1 MTHRIIVLGPPGA
14 GKGTQAI
21 RISERFQIPTIS
33 TGALFRAHMA
43 AEDELGREAKRYI
56 DAGNLVPD
64 EVTIAMLA
72 ERLQEPDTE
81 RGFILD
87 GFPRNLSQA
96 AQLDELL
103 TETPI
108 TMAVEFVVDE
118 AAMVGRMLRRA
129 EIEGRSDDTADVIRH
144 RLEVYREQTA
154 PLVDLYEQ
162 RGVLRRVD
170 AMGEIDEVTARVI
183 SAVEQ
188 PRVS

>member
-43 AEDELGREAKRYI
+43 ADDELGREAKRYI

-96 AQLDELL
+96 AQLDQLL
-103 TETPI
+103 TEAPI

>member
-43 AEDELGREAKRYI
+43 ADDELGREAKRYI

-96 AQLDELL
+96 AQLDQLL
-103 TETPI
+103 TEAPI

-118 AAMVGRMLRRA
+118 AARVGRMLRRA